1 VDIGPPPIGHNQPSL
16 TSASEANVETGVL
29 LLCKEFLVT
38 AIQDRRLDRTH
49 LRVLACFVEFV
60 NRRTAKAW
68 PGRQLIADTLNLTT
82 KTVSNSLLD
91 LRNWGY
97 LIADRERVEE
107 AGNRSLMVYTFGN
120 VDHET
125 IRREIDVYI
134 AKLKEAPKVPPQQE
148 PKSPPSGTFI
158 QSPAPAGLSKSPPS
172 GTVPPQQDFA
182 DLSQNRKSCPS
193 GDSNLDTKPTTVELN
208 NSRPVEPE
216 LQPKPLAEKRATRLR
231 EEWILPKPWGVWAM
245 EHFHISR
252 DQVLGEAARFR
263 DYWVSAPG
271 AKAAKK
277 DWEATWR
284 NWIRGSQER
293 PKYRARKV
301 DAAISPGLTEGHD
314 SGSELDV
321 LLEKARQQGR

>member
-1 VDIGPPPIGHNQPSL
+1 VDISPPPIGHNQPTL

-38 AIQDRRLDRTH
+38 AIQDRRLNRTH

-68 PGRQLIADTLNLTT
+68 PGRQLIADTLGLDVRN
-82 KTVSNSLLD
+82 VSNALFE

-97 LIADRERVEE
+97 LIAERERVVE

-120 VDHET
+120 VDHDT
-125 IRREIDVYI
+125 IRREIDAYVANI
-134 AKLKEAPKVPPQQE
+134 KGAKFTAPGEAKVTPE
-148 PKSPPSGTFI
+148 GEVTAKSPHRVN
-158 QSPAPAGLSKSPPS
+158 SKSPQGVNNTLVGELPENPTS
-172 GTVPPQQDFA
+172 PYAV
-182 DLSQNRKSCPS
+182 
-193 GDSNLDTKPTTVELN
+193 DSNLDTKPTTVELN
-208 NSRPVEPE
+208 NSSPPEPE
-216 LQPKPLAEKRATRLR
+216 LQPKPPAEKRATRLR

-301 DAAISPGLTEGHD
+301 DAAISPGLTENHD